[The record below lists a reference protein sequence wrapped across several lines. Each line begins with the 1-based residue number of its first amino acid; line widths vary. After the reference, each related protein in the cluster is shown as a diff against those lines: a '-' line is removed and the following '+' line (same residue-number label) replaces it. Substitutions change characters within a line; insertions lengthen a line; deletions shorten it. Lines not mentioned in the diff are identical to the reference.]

1 MSLAINTTVGTAVYE
16 IGREG
21 FLLFSLS
28 FLFAGVNIFASAF
41 FTALSNGR
49 VSAAI
54 SFLRTFGFLIVALV
68 LLPKAVGVTGIW
80 LAVPFAELATAGVAA
95 LFLWRSREV
104 YRYL

>member
-1 MSLAINTTVGTAVYE
+1 MGVFSPPGTAVYE